1 MFAVKHS
8 PFDMVP
14 QVRKRGEDGRKR
26 PAAVMVKQSW
36 HVLEQK
42 IRRPSGFSQAGNF
55 KEESTSCIVKSFSAA
70 SERKR
75 LAGESPTQKVEV
87 GQVVGV
93 NGSGV
98 WIVSLLLPDVVDRA
112 VTGFGIF
119 VDLAVSDA
127 LEAADAGQPR
137 PKAADPGEHIKISN
151 QMVSSPS
158 CSARRKPRTSSST
171 APACSCCVV
180 VFGKE
185 TPASSSRIAPRMASS
200 SSCCSI

>member
-1 MFAVKHS
+1 MFAVKHR

-36 HVLEQK
+36 NIFEQK

-98 WIVSLLLPDVVDRA
+98 WIVSLLLPDVVDGA
-112 VTGFGIF
+112 VAGLGIF
-119 VDLAVSDA
+119 VYLTMADA
-127 LEAADAGQPR
+127 LEAAGAGQTR
-137 PKAADPGEHIKISN
+137 PKAADSGEHIKITY
-151 QMVSSPS
+151 QMLSSPS
-158 CSARRKPRTSSST
+158 
-171 APACSCCVV
+171 
-180 VFGKE
+180 
-185 TPASSSRIAPRMASS
+185 
-200 SSCCSI
+200 

>member
-1 MFAVKHS
+1 MLTIHNVPYVLKHI
-8 PFDMVP
+8 
-14 QVRKRGEDGRKR
+14 R
-26 PAAVMVKQSW
+26 
-36 HVLEQK
+36 HVFEQK

-75 LAGESPTQKVEV
+75 LAGESPAQKVEV
-87 GQVVGV
+87 RQVVGV

-112 VTGFGIF
+112 VTGLGIF
-119 VDLAVSDA
+119 VDLAMSDA
-127 LEAADAGQPR
+127 LETAGAGQPR
-137 PKAADPGEHIKISN
+137 PKAADPGEHVKISN

-185 TPASSSRIAPRMASS
+185 TPASSSRMILRTAPS
-200 SSCCSI
+200 SSCCSM

>member
-1 MFAVKHS
+1 MLTTHNVIYALQHIRHIF
-8 PFDMVP
+8 
-14 QVRKRGEDGRKR
+14 
-26 PAAVMVKQSW
+26 
-36 HVLEQK
+36 EQK
-42 IRRPSGFSQAGNF
+42 IRRSFGLSQSGNF

-127 LEAADAGQPR
+127 LEAAGAGQPR
-137 PKAADPGEHIKISN
+137 PKAADPGEHIKISD
-151 QMVSSPS
+151 QVISSPS
-158 CSARRKPRTSSST
+158 CRASKKPRTLSST
-171 APACSCCVV
+171 SPALPLSC
-180 VFGKE
+180 
-185 TPASSSRIAPRMASS
+185 ASSLVSCTPR
-200 SSCCSI
+200 SSCRMV

>member
-127 LEAADAGQPR
+127 LEAAGAGQPR

-151 QMVSSPS
+151 
-158 CSARRKPRTSSST
+158 
-171 APACSCCVV
+171 
-180 VFGKE
+180 
-185 TPASSSRIAPRMASS
+185 
-200 SSCCSI
+200 

>member
-75 LAGESPTQKVEV
+75 LVIL
-87 GQVVGV
+87 
-93 NGSGV
+93 N
-98 WIVSLLLPDVVDRA
+98 
-112 VTGFGIF
+112 FGITS
-119 VDLAVSDA
+119 LI
-127 LEAADAGQPR
+127 
-137 PKAADPGEHIKISN
+137 PKKTRIPKSNREPLQHKDFRIK
-151 QMVSSPS
+151 
-158 CSARRKPRTSSST
+158 TS
-171 APACSCCVV
+171 
-180 VFGKE
+180 G
-185 TPASSSRIAPRMASS
+185 
-200 SSCCSI
+200 